1 MTKYED
7 IIKQKANKE
16 PIDIDAI
23 ARKYNMS
30 VNDVKKLKDIPKVIQ
45 NLPEDNM
52 VIMEDR
58 GPLDLTRQIGELQC
72 EIAGLKTKVHDA
84 QLETSLVKAVGMNSP
99 EMKAAKK
106 EIEELKETLK
116 SRDYTRQH
124 DYKFLVDENRRLEE
138 EKNEVIMDNKRLAH
152 QIDDQVNQLRKAG
165 VL

>member
-1 MTKYED
+1 MTKYEN
-7 IIKQKANKE
+7 I
-16 PIDIDAI
+16 
-23 ARKYNMS
+23 
-30 VNDVKKLKDIPKVIQ
+30 VKKKD
-45 NLPEDNM
+45 
-52 VIMEDR
+52 DR

-84 QLETSLVKAVGMNSP
+84 ELETSLVKAIGINSP

-106 EIEELKETLK
+106 EVTELKETLK

-124 DYKFLVDENRRLEE
+124 DYQFLIDENRRLEE
-138 EKNEVIMDNKRLAH
+138 ERNMLTIDNKRLAH